1 MDDRLHT
8 LMRAAAPPRRW
19 PRRLALLL
27 APLILVGLA
36 EAAFRCGVWEPLAA
50 RDSHAGTSVAVKR
63 AARALPRIDFV
74 TLGSS
79 RPVYGIDHAR
89 LADVAAAR
97 GLTHV
102 NLSMPGS
109 HWMTVGILGR
119 WLARERPPLHGGVI
133 ALSVQDLAFAGNG
146 SYELDIVRPFATLAD
161 TAWIAAHVPLRVD
174 QVATYGTYSALFG
187 WREDVRDWVRNPGG
201 RERAVRDIP
210 DDLLRRSPSAPESLC
225 RYDLDLARAC
235 AAIAQT
241 SAADDELRRQCA
253 FLTDTL
259 ASYPD
264 YAELVERA
272 EPPAFM
278 ALTRDLVQGQLRALD
293 WARPPVVV
301 LMPMPPMWR
310 SQPSGRGLHQWAR
323 AVLAP
328 LDAAGEIRLIDA
340 TAFFDDAERGGC
352 GQFRDFYHQND
363 DGRRRLTDWLLPQIQ
378 AHLYAPLAS
387 GPG

>member
-1 MDDRLHT
+1 MDDRKQT
-8 LMRAAAPPRRW
+8 STCAAASPRRW
-19 PRRLALLL
+19 PRHLGLLL
-27 APLILVGLA
+27 APLLLVGLA

-50 RDSHAGTSVAVKR
+50 RDSHAGTSVGVKR
-63 AARALPRIDFV
+63 AARALPQIDVV

-89 LADVAAAR
+89 LAEAAAAH
-97 GLTHV
+97 GLAHV

-119 WLARERPPLHGGVI
+119 WLARERPPLRGGVI
-133 ALSVQDLAFAGNG
+133 ALSVQDFAFAGNG

-161 TAWIAAHVPLRVD
+161 TGWIAAHVPLRID

-187 WREDVRDWVRNPGG
+187 WREDVRDWVRNPGA
-201 RERAVRDIP
+201 RRRAVRNVP
-210 DDLLRRSPSAPESLC
+210 DDLLRRSPSAPEDLC
-225 RYDLDLARAC
+225 RYDLDLERAC
-235 AAIAQT
+235 AAIAET
-241 SAADDELRRQCA
+241 SAADDELRRQCT

-259 ASYPD
+259 AGYPD
-264 YAELVERA
+264 YAALGGRA
-272 EPPAFM
+272 ELPAFM

-310 SQPSGRGLHQWAR
+310 SQPSGRGLHRWAR

-363 DGRRRLTDWLLPQIQ
+363 DGRRRLTDWLLPQIE
-378 AHLYAPLAS
+378 AHLYAPLVPAH
-387 GPG
+387 G

>member
-1 MDDRLHT
+1 MYASTSAD
-8 LMRAAAPPRRW
+8 APARRW
-19 PRRLALLL
+19 PRRLGLLL
-27 APLILVGLA
+27 APLLLVGLA
-36 EAAFRCGVWEPLAA
+36 ETMFRCGVWEPLAA
-50 RDSHAGTSVAVKR
+50 RDSHAGTGVGIKR
-63 AARALPRIDFV
+63 AVRALPRIDLV

-89 LADVAAAR
+89 LAAAAAAH
-97 GLTHV
+97 GLTHA

-119 WLARERPPLHGGVI
+119 WLARERPPLRGGVI

-187 WREDVRDWVRNPGG
+187 WREDVRDWVRDPGG
-201 RERAVRDIP
+201 RRRAVRDIAP
-210 DDLLRRSPSAPESLC
+210 DLLWRSPSAPEDLC

-235 AAIAQT
+235 AAIAE
-241 SAADDELRRQCA
+241 SSVADDELRRQCT

-259 ASYPD
+259 AGYPD
-264 YAELVERA
+264 YAALVERD
-272 EPPAFM
+272 ELPAFM

-293 WARPPVVV
+293 WARPPIVV

-340 TAFFDDAERGGC
+340 TDFFDAAERGGC

-363 DGRRRLTDWLLPQIQ
+363 DGRRRFTDWLLPQIE

-387 GPG
+387 VHG